1 MFSTGLEKGKKPETL
16 RKEFEILILH
26 PTFFAPII
34 KYVALASD
42 EPVVFEMWDN
52 FQKQTYRNRCYIY
65 GANGKQLLSVP
76 VVHAHGKGR
85 QKTRDVRID
94 NSFRWQ
100 VNMLRSLE
108 ASYRSS
114 PFFEFYEDDIRPIFE
129 KKQDFLL
136 DLNLASIEVVNECLG
151 LNTDHLSTEKYQM
164 DGYEKDFRYL
174 VNAKSKQVFEMDSY
188 TQVFDSKHGFL
199 GNLSVLDLLFNEG
212 TNALH
217 YLEKHQPVLDLN

>member
-1 MFSTGLEKGKKPETL
+1 M
-16 RKEFEILILH
+16 H

-34 KYVALASD
+34 QYVALAS
-42 EPVVFEMWDN
+42 EGSVLFETQDN

-76 VVHAHGKGR
+76 VVHSHGKGR

-100 VNMLRSLE
+100 INMFRSLE

-114 PFFEFYEDDIRPIFE
+114 PFFEFYEDDIRPVFE
-129 KKQDFLL
+129 KKYNFLL
-136 DLNLASIEVVNECLG
+136 DLNLASVEVINDCLG
-151 LNTDHLSTEKYQM
+151 LDTDYSTTHSYEIE
-164 DGYEKDFRYL
+164 GYENDFRFL
-174 VNAKSKQVFEMDSY
+174 VNAKSMQVFQVEPY
-188 TQVFDSKHGFL
+188 TQVFENKFGFL

-212 TNALH
+212 TNALQ
-217 YLEKHQPVLDLN
+217 YLEEHRPLLRIN

>member
-1 MFSTGLEKGKKPETL
+1 M
-16 RKEFEILILH
+16 H

-34 KYVALASD
+34 QYVALTS
-42 EPVVFEMWDN
+42 EGSVLFETQDN

-76 VVHAHGKGR
+76 VVHSHGKGR

-100 VNMLRSLE
+100 INMFRSLE

-129 KKQDFLL
+129 KKYDFLL
-136 DLNLASIEVVNECLG
+136 DLNLASVEVINDCLG
-151 LNTDHLSTEKYQM
+151 LDTDYSSTDNYEIE
-164 DGYEKDFRYL
+164 GYENDFRFL
-174 VNAKSKQVFEMDSY
+174 VNAKSMQVFQLVPY
-188 TQVFDSKHGFL
+188 TQVFENKFGFL

-212 TNALH
+212 TNALQ
-217 YLEKHQPVLDLN
+217 YLEEHRPLLRIN